1 MKNSVGIVIV
11 NYNGA
16 KVQNN
21 CIRSILRSDFK
32 EFKIIVID
40 NHSKDNSMELLN
52 EFPDDRIIKIFCE
65 ENYGIAKGNNI
76 GIAKSKEL
84 GMTYTLLLNNDTLL
98 PATLLTDMVENISE
112 DLVIVPKI
120 YYPDGNV
127 LWYGGGKFIFS
138 RGNARHLHYQQK
150 DEGIQYEQ
158 YYNYSPTTCMLIHN
172 SVFDR
177 IGYMDEKYFLYF
189 DDTDF
194 CYRLYKNNIK
204 IKFLASN
211 YMIHLVGMSSG
222 GDESKLAIYYMSRNK
237 MYFVNKYKKDF
248 SFLRRKKIYLAKL
261 ISYYKGIIKR
271 NNNRI
276 IKKALKDYR
285 LGRMGRCDNL

>member
-1 MKNSVGIVIV
+1 MGIVIV

>member
-98 PATLLTDMVENISE
+98 PATLLTDMVENIGE

-211 YMIHLVGMSSG
+211 YMVHLVGMSSG

-237 MYFVNKYKKDF
+237 MYFVKKYKKDF

-261 ISYYKGIIKR
+261 VSYYKGIIKR